1 MEIPWPEVMAVGI
14 RTTADGPFDEDVFW
28 LFVTPRGTA
37 EVPGRFIDDA
47 VVDGVREHLPGFAWE
62 KMIAASMST
71 DERLW
76 RAWHREDCRY
86 APSKEELAERF
97 AALIARLGGTGS
109 TFEDLFARWSAATR
123 RYHNVEHL
131 VDCLR
136 EVDRAK
142 GRDSD
147 VAGASDL
154 DSVELALW
162 YHDAIYDASARDNEV
177 RSAEL
182 LLADAKLLGIDATR
196 AAELVLA
203 TAHGS
208 VEPVS
213 APDVDLLLDIDL
225 SILGRDSL
233 RFLDFDHGVAEE
245 YAHLPSDA
253 FRAGRATFLA
263 SMLTRSSLF
272 RTAAFRERYEAA
284 ARANISELLA
294 SPRYRT

>member
-1 MEIPWPEVMAVGI
+1 MEIPWPEVSAVGI
-14 RTTADGPFDEDVFW
+14 RTTADGPFEEDVFW

-37 EVPGRFIDDA
+37 EVPGRFIDEA
-47 VVDGVREHLPGFAWE
+47 VLDGVRAHLPGFAWE

-76 RAWHREDCRY
+76 RAWHREDSRY
-86 APSKEELAERF
+86 APSKDELAARF
-97 AALIARLGGTGS
+97 AALVARLGGRDS
-109 TFEDLFARWSAATR
+109 TFEALHARWSAETR

-136 EVDRAK
+136 ELDRA
-142 GRDSD
+142 GSHD
-147 VAGASDL
+147 V
-154 DSVELALW
+154 VELALW
-162 YHDAIYDASARDNEV
+162 YHDAIYDASARDNEA

-182 LLADAKLLGIDATR
+182 LLADAKTLGVDATR

-208 VEPVS
+208 ALPES

-245 YAHLPSDA
+245 YAHLPRDA
-253 FRAGRATFLA
+253 FRAGRAQFLA
-263 SMLTRSSLF
+263 AMLERPALF
-272 RTAAFRERYEAA
+272 RTAPFRERYEAA
-284 ARANISELLA
+284 ARANITSLLA

>member
-1 MEIPWPEVMAVGI
+1 MEIPWPEVSAVGI
-14 RTTADGPFDEDVFW
+14 RTTADGPFEEDVFW

-37 EVPGRFIDDA
+37 EVPGRFIDDG
-47 VVDGVREHLPGFAWE
+47 VLDGVREHLPGFAWE

-76 RAWHREDCRY
+76 RAWHREDSRY
-86 APSKEELAERF
+86 APSKDELAARF
-97 AALIARLGGTGS
+97 AALISRLGGAGS
-109 TFEDLFARWSAATR
+109 TFEALYGRWSAEAR

-136 EVDRAK
+136 ELDRA
-142 GRDSD
+142 G
-147 VAGASDL
+147 GHDL
-154 DSVELALW
+154 VELALW
-162 YHDAIYDASARDNEV
+162 YHDAIYDASARDNEA

-182 LLADAKLLGIDATR
+182 LLADAKALGIDAAR

-208 VEPVS
+208 VEPAS

-245 YAHLPSDA
+245 YAHLPRDA
-253 FRAGRATFLA
+253 FRVGRAQFLA
-263 SMLTRSSLF
+263 ALLTRTSLF
-272 RTAAFRERYEAA
+272 RTTAFRERYEAA
-284 ARANISELLA
+284 ARTNISDLLA